1 MSRRRG
7 AEKCAQGV
15 RSFAIEFLAPEN
27 AALAVTAGA
36 VARRLRAAVAAVAA
50 AVAVA
55 VVNNFASLHA
65 LAGHI
70 RTECALQS
78 LTHRGSFARR

>member
-27 AALAVTAGA
+27 ATLEGKAKVVMAKASGDI
-36 VARRLRAAVAAVAA
+36 RAAVTLSLDGKECTNARWGFRAKKGETYRGVTVRSGAAW
-50 AVAVA
+50 
-55 VVNNFASLHA
+55 L
-65 LAGHI
+65 
-70 RTECALQS
+70 
-78 LTHRGSFARR
+78 